1 MGSVLGGD
9 GRARVCSAE
18 HSSMSIPGAE
28 AHLGEAASATL
39 HGAGISSPRRQ
50 DASHRDG
57 SALELRGGTTA
68 ASFAPVHFFEAKYG
82 AWRPSPPQREIKTN
96 DGRVEKAIIPAP
108 ASRVFRPQRPFV
120 SSRFSSSGNEK
131 PAKRSRLA
139 KRNAPRL
146 VAGRHCVHNTELEAR
161 VGTGVRRRLR
171 RVEMRRHLRNR
182 EGQCLVCRK
191 LWSYCEA
198 RLPLQFLRLRG

>member
-96 DGRVEKAIIPAP
+96 DRHVEKGNHPYACL
-108 ASRVFRPQRPFV
+108 SRVPPTAAIQSLLDSPQAETRNLPKGAGWPKKC
-120 SSRFSSSGNEK
+120 SSPRCWASVRTQHGAGSTRRHWCPTKTST
-131 PAKRSRLA
+131 R
-139 KRNAPRL
+139 RNASASQEQRRTMPG
-146 VAGRHCVHNTELEAR
+146 VSQAVEL
-161 VGTGVRRRLR
+161 L
-171 RVEMRRHLRNR
+171 
-182 EGQCLVCRK
+182 
-191 LWSYCEA
+191 
-198 RLPLQFLRLRG
+198 

>member
-82 AWRPSPPQREIKTN
+82 AWRPSPSAEGNKNERRPRRKG
-96 DGRVEKAIIPAP
+96 DHPCACL
-108 ASRVFRPQRPFV
+108 SRVPPTAAIRLFSILLKRKRETCQKEPAGKKKC
-120 SSRFSSSGNEK
+120 SSPRCWASLRTQHGAGSTRRHWCPTKTST
-131 PAKRSRLA
+131 R
-139 KRNAPRL
+139 RNASASQEQRRTMPG
-146 VAGRHCVHNTELEAR
+146 VSQAVEL
-161 VGTGVRRRLR
+161 L
-171 RVEMRRHLRNR
+171 
-182 EGQCLVCRK
+182 
-191 LWSYCEA
+191 
-198 RLPLQFLRLRG
+198 

>member
-82 AWRPSPPQREIKTN
+82 AWRPSDPQREIKTN
-96 DGRVEKAIIPAP
+96 DGRVEKAIIHKA
-108 ASRVFRPQRPFV
+108 ASRVFRPQRPF
-120 SSRFSSSGNEK
+120 SLFSISSSGNEK

-139 KRNAPRL
+139 ERKKCSSPRCWASLRTQHGAGSTRRHWCPTKTSTRRNASASQEQRRTMPG
-146 VAGRHCVHNTELEAR
+146 VSQAVEL
-161 VGTGVRRRLR
+161 L
-171 RVEMRRHLRNR
+171 
-182 EGQCLVCRK
+182 
-191 LWSYCEA
+191 
-198 RLPLQFLRLRG
+198 

>member
-96 DGRVEKAIIPAP
+96 DRGVEKAIIPTP
-108 ASRVFRPQRPFV
+108 ASRVFRPQRPFSLFSILLKRKRETCQKEPAGKKC
-120 SSRFSSSGNEK
+120 SSPRCWASVRTQHGAGSTRRHWCPTKTST
-131 PAKRSRLA
+131 R
-139 KRNAPRL
+139 RNASASQEQKRTMPG
-146 VAGRHCVHNTELEAR
+146 VSQAVEL
-161 VGTGVRRRLR
+161 L
-171 RVEMRRHLRNR
+171 
-182 EGQCLVCRK
+182 
-191 LWSYCEA
+191 
-198 RLPLQFLRLRG
+198 